1 MRPPKTLIATFAS
14 LAAVAFAPAF
24 ASEPETVEVQIDLD
38 APAVEIYQSI
48 RKQAWAACKTDMGS
62 HYIAA
67 RTSARR
73 ACQKAMIVDVVEA
86 LSHPDVIELAQKD
99 GLRADS

>member
-1 MRPPKTLIATFAS
+1 MRPPKTLIAAFAS

-38 APAVEIYQSI
+38 APAAEIYQSI

-62 HYIAA
+62 HFIAA

-73 ACQKAMIVDVVEA
+73 ACQHAMVADVVKSLA
-86 LSHPDVIELAQKD
+86 APDVIELAAKD
-99 GLRADS
+99 GVRIKS